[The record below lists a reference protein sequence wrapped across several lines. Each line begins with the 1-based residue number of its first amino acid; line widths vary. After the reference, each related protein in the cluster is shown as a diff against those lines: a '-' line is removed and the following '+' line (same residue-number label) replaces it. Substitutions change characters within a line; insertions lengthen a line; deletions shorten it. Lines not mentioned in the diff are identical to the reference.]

1 MPLQWNTCRGKL
13 LKRSGISPKEKKN
26 VLQSTEMK
34 TVEDIKI
41 IVTSDREMQNLEF
54 AQLALYLALV

>member
-1 MPLQWNTCRGKL
+1 
-13 LKRSGISPKEKKN
+13 
-26 VLQSTEMK
+26 MK